1 MITIRMMTM
10 ITQEANLGSKADK
23 MRRVWE
29 PTYIVVYREARE
41 DGERPGSSQSRRG
54 SNLPQLPIT
63 ANTQCSMD
71 EVLQLIRQLYIHC
84 RQNSGAEAQQPLT
97 TDDDHC
103 ASSPQVRKE
112 TKTVL
117 TKETFYS
124 KKITNKIVTQ
134 IQDPL
139 VLSSNA
145 LPDW

>member
-1 MITIRMMTM
+1 MMITI

-84 RQNSGAEAQQPLT
+84 RQDAAEAQQPLPV
-97 TDDDHC
+97 DDDHC
-103 ASSPQVRKE
+103 ATSPPRKE
-112 TKTVL
+112 AKTVL

>member
-1 MITIRMMTM
+1 M

-84 RQNSGAEAQQPLT
+84 RQDAGSEAQQPQPV
-97 TDDDHC
+97 
-103 ASSPQVRKE
+103 A
-112 TKTVL
+112 
-117 TKETFYS
+117 
-124 KKITNKIVTQ
+124 
-134 IQDPL
+134 
-139 VLSSNA
+139 A
-145 LPDW
+145 LPLAQRRAAVEG

>member
-1 MITIRMMTM
+1 M
-10 ITQEANLGSKADK
+10 
-23 MRRVWE
+23 
-29 PTYIVVYREARE
+29 
-41 DGERPGSSQSRRG
+41 PGSSQSRRG

-84 RQNSGAEAQQPLT
+84 RQDTAAAAEAQPQE
-97 TDDDHC
+97 DDHC
-103 ASSPQVRKE
+103 LSSPPRKE
-112 TKTVL
+112 AKTVL